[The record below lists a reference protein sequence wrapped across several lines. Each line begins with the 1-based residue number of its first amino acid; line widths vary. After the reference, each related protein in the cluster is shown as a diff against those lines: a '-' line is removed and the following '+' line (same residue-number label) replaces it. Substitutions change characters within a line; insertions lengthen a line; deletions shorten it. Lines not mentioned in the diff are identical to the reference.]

1 MSPDRAAEA
10 VLQRLKEGG
19 PTAFDITREADRSHA
34 VDATIRA
41 GLDLLPAAAADRFL
55 ELGIFAA
62 DRPIDLNA
70 LMPLGCTDG
79 MASMSSLRGFSGV
92 NATPSPTVA
101 APSTVMI
108 SRSRQ
113 RGRGAGAEVAVT
125 AVVRTDEPIWPCPNG
140 SNAHAI
146 GTAAPMS
153 RVARSSGRRLGGILP
168 TGTHELAQM
177 FDNISVRGA
186 GG

>member
-70 LMPLGCTDG
+70 LGRHP
-79 MASMSSLRGFSGV
+79 SSAHRLLTH
-92 NATPSPTVA
+92 ATATE
-101 APSTVMI
+101 TI
-108 SRSRQ
+108 R
-113 RGRGAGAEVAVT
+113 
-125 AVVRTDEPIWPCPNG
+125 
-140 SNAHAI
+140 
-146 GTAAPMS
+146 
-153 RVARSSGRRLGGILP
+153 
-168 TGTHELAQM
+168 
-177 FDNISVRGA
+177 
-186 GG
+186 